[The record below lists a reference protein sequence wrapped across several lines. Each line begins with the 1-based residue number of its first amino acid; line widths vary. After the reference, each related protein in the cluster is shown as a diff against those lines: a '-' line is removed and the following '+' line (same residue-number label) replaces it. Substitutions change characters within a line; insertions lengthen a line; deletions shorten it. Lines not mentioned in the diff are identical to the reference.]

1 MNLPRESP
9 VRHGI
14 RRVLLIGLGVVLALL
29 LALGVY
35 AARSLSSVSRAGMS
49 TTREYFQQSERLER
63 VHLLLSSAAGAVRDY
78 LLDSDSLALPGHRE
92 QARRSWAQAIKAI
105 GDYRAVATL
114 ERRPLTD
121 RLDAQILGYWAVAS
135 RSLEMTGRQR
145 SEAGVN
151 LLIGQ
156 LVPLR
161 EQFLATISEIGTHD
175 RADLRSAAAST
186 AQFVQDAERRLW
198 AAIALTVLLS
208 LLVAGT
214 TVLYLAR
221 LENAALAQYQASVKA
236 GIELERL
243 SRRLLTLQED
253 ERRRI
258 ARELHDDY
266 GQRMA
271 SLLFE
276 LAAAAERTDATP
288 DLRRAIQNGGEHLG
302 NIAKD
307 LQQLS
312 RSLHSAVL
320 DKIGLEAAIRSDCT
334 ALRQRI
340 AWEVDFQSVDVP
352 KRLPEPLSLAAY
364 RIFQEALQNALKHSQ
379 TSRLGVSLNVEG
391 RDLVLRVKDYG
402 LGFDAE
408 SANQKGSLGLLSMRE
423 RLRMIGGGFL
433 IHSEIGKE
441 TQVEARLPIV
451 VNERPEP
458 GTDGRDFEFS

>member
-14 RRVLLIGLGVVLALL
+14 RRVLSIGLGVVLALL

-105 GDYRAVATL
+105 GDYRAVASL

-186 AQFVQDAERRLW
+186 ARFVQEAERRLW

-276 LAAAAERTDATP
+276 LAAAAERADATP
-288 DLRRAIQNGGEHLG
+288 DLRLAIQNAGEHLG

-320 DKIGLEAAIRSDCT
+320 DKIGLEAAIRSDCSS
-334 ALRQRI
+334 LRQRI

-364 RIFQEALQNALKHSQ
+364 RVFQEALQNALKHSQ
-379 TSRLGVSLNVEG
+379 TSRLSVSLSVEG
-391 RDLVLRVKDYG
+391 PELVLRVEDYG

-408 SANQKGSLGLLSMRE
+408 SGDRTGGLGLLSMRE
-423 RLRMIGGGFL
+423 RLRMVGGAL
-433 IHSEIGKE
+433 AIHSEVGKG
-441 TQVEARLPIV
+441 TQVEARLPMV
-451 VNERPEP
+451 SAT
-458 GTDGRDFEFS
+458 G

>member
-1 MNLPRESP
+1 MDPPRESP

-92 QARRSWAQAIKAI
+92 RARRSWAQAIKAI
-105 GDYRAVATL
+105 GDYRAVASL

-145 SEAGVN
+145 SEDGVK

-161 EQFLATISEIGTHD
+161 EQFLATISEIGTRD
-175 RADLRSAAAST
+175 RVDLRSAAAST
-186 AQFVQDAERRLW
+186 ARFVQDAERRLW
-198 AAIALTVLLS
+198 AAIALTVFLS

-221 LENAALAQYQASVKA
+221 LENAASAQYQASVKA

-276 LAAAAERTDATP
+276 LAAAAERADATP
-288 DLRRAIQNGGEHLG
+288 DLRLTIQNAGEHLG

-320 DKIGLEAAIRSDCT
+320 DKIGLEAAIRSDCSS
-334 ALRQRI
+334 LRQRI
-340 AWEVDFQSVDVP
+340 AWEVDFESVDVP

-364 RIFQEALQNALKHSQ
+364 RVFQEALQNALKHSQ
-379 TSRLGVSLNVEG
+379 TSRLSVSLSVEG
-391 RDLVLRVKDYG
+391 PDLVLRVKDYG

-408 SANQKGSLGLLSMRE
+408 SGDAVGGLGLLSMRE
-423 RLRMIGGGFL
+423 RLRMVGGAFA
-433 IHSEIGKE
+433 IQSEVGKG
-441 TQVEARLPIV
+441 TQVAARLPMV
-451 VNERPEP
+451 SA
-458 GTDGRDFEFS
+458 TD